1 MLEKAT
7 RGFKLFA
14 GAVLLLLIL
23 QTLALGAI
31 YQELIN
37 IRVQANV
44 QTDLLMTIGR
54 NQP

>member
-1 MLEKAT
+1 MLEKTT
-7 RGFKLFA
+7 RSLKLLV
-14 GAVLLLLIL
+14 GAMLALLAF

-37 IRVQANV
+37 IRVQMNV
-44 QTDLLMTIGR
+44 LAGTVTTIAR